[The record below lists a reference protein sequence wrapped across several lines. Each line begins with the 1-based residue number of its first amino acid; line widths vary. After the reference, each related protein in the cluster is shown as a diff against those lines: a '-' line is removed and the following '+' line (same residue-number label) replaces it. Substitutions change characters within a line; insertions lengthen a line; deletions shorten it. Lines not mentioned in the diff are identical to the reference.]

1 MSRMIRVA
9 NAIARQWPSA
19 LVESLGLKKS
29 TAEVQPAHAPLPAA
43 EQWERNDF
51 AALWLGQA
59 TVLLRMS
66 GKTILTDP
74 HFQERSGFRV
84 GTRRV
89 GRPRSTALP
98 GEIDQLPPVDI
109 IALSHAHLDHWD
121 KASLRRLARPETT
134 VIIPRRTRRL
144 LPRGFGA
151 VVELDW
157 GCEASVGDVVF
168 RSIRPK
174 HWGARYL
181 WDIHRGYNAYLMQTG
196 AASALFTG
204 DTAYTDAFDDLEGVD
219 LAIIGI
225 GNYYE
230 PWDDVHATPEQAA
243 EMARRMGARRL
254 MPIHHSTFRDEV
266 EPIDEP
272 VRRLLEVWDEDRTV
286 CSRVGELAVME

>member
-1 MSRMIRVA
+1 MPRIMRA
-9 NAIARQWPSA
+9 TRTIAKQWPA
-19 LVESLGLKKS
+19 VIAETLGWRASPPSQL
-29 TAEVQPAHAPLPAA
+29 PHGPLPDVR
-43 EQWERNDF
+43 EWESADF

-59 TVLLRMS
+59 TVLLRMA
-66 GKTILTDP
+66 GKTVLTDP
-74 HFQERSGFRV
+74 HFQDRSGFRV
-84 GTRRV
+84 GPRRF

-98 GEIDQLPPVDI
+98 GGIDDLPPVDI

-121 KASLRRLARPETT
+121 KSSLRSLVSERTT

-144 LPRGFGA
+144 VPRGFGA
-151 VVELDW
+151 VIELDW
-157 GCEASVGDVVF
+157 ECEASVGDLVF
-168 RSIRPK
+168 RSMRPK

-181 WDIHRGYNAYLMQTG
+181 WDIHRGYNAYLLEG
-196 AASALFTG
+196 AGASALFTG
-204 DTAYTDAFDDLEGVD
+204 DTAYTDAFDNLSGVD

-243 EMARRMGARRL
+243 EMARRMNARRL

-272 VRRLLEVWDEDRTV
+272 VRRLLRVWDKDRIV
-286 CSRVGELAVME
+286 CSRIGELTVME